1 MKIVLDTNVLITAFI
16 TRGSCNELLEYCAVH
31 HAIVL
36 SKGIL
41 DEFRD
46 VLVRT
51 FGFTREEARA
61 AVRVLRSRARIVTP
75 LPLPQPVCRDPD
87 DDLILATAVAGRCAA
102 IITGDKDLTDL
113 NEYEG
118 IRILNPPDFW
128 RLEKEIAGQNPR
140 DDD

>member
-1 MKIVLDTNVLITAFI
+1 MKIVLDTNVLIAAFI

-31 HAIVL
+31 HTIVL
-36 SKGIL
+36 SKDIL

-46 VLVRT
+46 VLVRK

-61 AVRVLRSRARIVTP
+61 AARVLRSRARIVTS
-75 LPLPQPVCRDPD
+75 LSFQQPVCHDPD
-87 DDLILATAVAGRCAA
+87 DDLILATAIAGRYAV

-128 RLEKEIAGQNPR
+128 RFEQEIAVQNPR